1 MKPPETRPS
10 WTIQLSDLFTWS
22 IPKFICY
29 SLGFLTLILGKIEGR
44 RRRRWQR
51 MRWLNGITNSMDMSL
66 SKLGEMVKDREAQR
80 PWGLKESDTTEW
92 LNNNNNPDTGFHR
105 QFCLCVSA
113 VVNFASLNLSVC
125 ISNFGGSC
133 LPVTSH
139 LWQIQEE
146 LLTFQFVQFFTHCY
160 DGVTTYKLF
169 ICQLKTKSSHS
180 FPS

>member
-22 IPKFICY
+22 IPKSICY

-44 RRRRWQR
+44 RRRGWQR
-51 MRWLNGITNSMDMSL
+51 MRWLNGITDSMDMSL

-80 PWGLKESDTTEW
+80 PWGRKESDTTEW
-92 LNNNNNPDTGFHR
+92 LNNSNPDTGFHR

-113 VVNFASLNLSVC
+113 LVNFASLNLSVC
-125 ISNFGGSC
+125 ISNFAGSC

-146 LLTFQFVQFFTHCY
+146 LLIFQFVQFFTHCY
-160 DGVTTYKLF
+160 DEGTNKLF
-169 ICQLKTKSSHS
+169 ICQTKN
-180 FPS
+180 